1 MIITA
6 LTQRAHFFVLVFLLS
21 IFSISAYTQ
30 ELEKEVSNPVVIS
43 VDGEDIELES
53 DELDMM
59 ADEVQ
64 MQAEV
69 SQDSKVKVILH
80 KIADQFRK
88 TSQYISKKV
97 SPNEEKRSARKAKR
111 LARKNARIAK
121 RNAKRE
127 KRQKSIKDGSASKFT
142 KVLYSIGKGSSDVA
156 NAISKPF
163 INSAGFLT
171 GFFQKESKNREATN
185 FMKFIIA
192 NDDEFDDVYKN
203 TGTVANYAIKFREK
217 IEEVINKK
225 TVIVLSDTIFEL
237 TGERLEDKVILKTI
251 GVDPYAQNKDI
262 PTIGQK
268 VQDKIFKVDP
278 SKLKASLINEH
289 PEFQSMR
296 SIVGDV
302 QVDELAEMLLNPSFE
317 ADLDY
322 NVVLGGSKI
331 KLHEGIIAYAGRFF
345 LPKMA
350 LNLVSAGLSSVVLG
364 ISAAASTFDIIG
376 IAACTLHKGNIRK
389 LNDDSDQDL
398 KDFCS
403 YMVNKAVYE
412 LSKSRAK
419 GYVAGKN
426 TKSKFKK
433 SKFNKFIN
441 KPFKSKK
448 RRNEEKALQEV
459 RLM

>member
-1 MIITA
+1 MIVTA

-30 ELEKEVSNPVVIS
+30 ELEKDVSNPVVIS
-43 VDGEDIELES
+43 VDGQDIELES

-59 ADEVQ
+59 ADEVEI
-64 MQAEV
+64 QAEV
-69 SQDSKVKVILH
+69 SKDSKVKEILH

-88 TSQYISKKV
+88 TSEYVSKKV
-97 SPNEEKRSARKAKR
+97 SPNEEKRNARKAKR
-111 LARKNARIAK
+111 LARKNARITK
-121 RNAKRE
+121 RNSKRE
-127 KRQKSIKDGSASKFT
+127 KRQKSISDGSASKFT

-171 GFFQKESKNREATN
+171 GFFQKEAKNKEATN
-185 FMKFIIA
+185 FMKFIIQ
-192 NDDEFDDVYKN
+192 NEEVFDDVYKN
-203 TGTVANYAIKFREK
+203 TGTIANFAVKFKAK
-217 IEEVINKK
+217 IEDVISKK

-251 GVDPYAQNKDI
+251 GVDPYAQNSEI

-268 VQDKIFKVDP
+268 VQNKIFKVDP

-289 PEFQSMR
+289 PEFQSIR

-350 LNLVSAGLSSVVLG
+350 LNLISSSVSSVVLG

-426 TKSKFKK
+426 SK
-433 SKFNKFIN
+433 SKFNKFI
-441 KPFKSKK
+441 KKTFKSKNT
-448 RRNEEKALQEV
+448 RNEEKALQEV
-459 RLM
+459 KLM

>member
-1 MIITA
+1 MIFTA

-21 IFSISAYTQ
+21 IFSISAYSQ
-30 ELEKEVSNPVVIS
+30 EPTEKEGSPVIIV
-43 VDGEDIELES
+43 VEGEEIELES

-64 MQAEV
+64 MQAEISKD
-69 SQDSKVKVILH
+69 SQVKVVLN

-88 TSQYISKKV
+88 TSEFISKKI
-97 SPNEEKRSARKAKR
+97 SPNDEKRNERKAKR
-111 LARKNARIAK
+111 LARKKARIAK
-121 RNAKRE
+121 RQERKE
-127 KRQKSIKDGSASKFT
+127 KRQSSIRDGSASKLT

-163 INSAGFLT
+163 LNSAGFLT
-171 GFFQKESKNREATN
+171 GFFQKEAKNQEATN
-185 FMKFIIA
+185 FMKFIIH
-192 NDDEFDDVYKN
+192 NDEEFDDVYKN
-203 TGTVANYAIKFREK
+203 TGTVANFAIKFKDK

-237 TGERLEDKVILKTI
+237 TGERLEDEVILKTI
-251 GVDPYAQNKDI
+251 GVSPYAEDSQI
-262 PTIGQK
+262 ATIGQK
-268 VQDKIFKVDP
+268 VQDKIFKVDQ

-289 PEFQSMR
+289 PEFQSIR

-302 QVDELAEMLLNPSFE
+302 QVDELAEMLLNPSFNAE
-317 ADLDY
+317 LDY
-322 NVVLGGSKI
+322 NVILGGSKI
-331 KLHEGIIAYAGRFF
+331 KLHEGILAYAGRFF

-350 LNLVSAGLSSVVLG
+350 LNLISASVSSVVLG
-364 ISAAASTFDIIG
+364 LSAAASTFDLIG

-403 YMVNKAVYE
+403 YMVNKAVYD

-426 TKSKFKK
+426 TKSKFKR
-433 SKFNKFIN
+433 FIQ
-441 KPFKSKK
+441 KTFKSKK
-448 RRNEEKALQEV
+448 RRQKEETLNEV